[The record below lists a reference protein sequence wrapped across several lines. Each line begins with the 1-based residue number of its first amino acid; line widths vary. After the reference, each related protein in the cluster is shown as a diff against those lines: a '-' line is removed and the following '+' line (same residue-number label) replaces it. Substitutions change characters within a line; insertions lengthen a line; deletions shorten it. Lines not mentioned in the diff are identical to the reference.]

1 MKIAFYAPLKP
12 PDHPVPSGDRQMA
25 RMLIK
30 ALGLAGHSVEIV
42 SHLRAY
48 LSDNSES
55 QLTNLRDQ
63 ARAEIERIATDGP
76 AGAKPNIWLTYHPYY
91 RAPDL
96 LGPVLSSKFQIPYV
110 TLEASYARKRDRDD
124 WANAQKFVKSAIEE
138 ASLNI
143 CFTKRDREG
152 LAMLGPDLRLAYVA
166 PFIDIENYAQARP
179 ERNNGTLELNAVAM
193 MRKGDKFDS
202 YRMLA
207 AALERLSDLDWHLK
221 VIGDGPLRAETQA
234 LFAKVPATRI
244 TWAGER
250 APEAI
255 AGELRKADLYCWP
268 GCGEAYGLAYLEAQA
283 AGIPVVAQDIAG
295 VPEVV
300 RNRETGILTPAGDVA
315 AYAAA
320 IRALAADRDRLR
332 TLGRQARQ
340 FVLGERT
347 LEIAS
352 QRLDSILQQITT
364 QIPSPAHAG

>member
-30 ALGLAGHSVEIV
+30 ALELKGHSVMVV

-48 LSDNSES
+48 LSDNGERE
-55 QLTNLRDQ
+55 LTNLRDR
-63 ARAEIERIATDGP
+63 ARAEVERITKGWS
-76 AGAKPNIWLTYHPYY
+76 AGAKPDIWLSYHPYY

-96 LGPVLSSKFQIPYV
+96 PGPSLAAKFDIPYV
-110 TLEASYARKRDRDD
+110 TLEASYARKRDRDA
-124 WANAQKFVKSAIEE
+124 WANAQKLVTSAIEK
-138 ASLNI
+138 AALNI
-143 CFTKRDREG
+143 CFTKRDRDG
-152 LAMLGPDLRLAYVA
+152 LAMLGPEIRLAYVP
-166 PFIDIENYAQARP
+166 PFIDVADYDRERP
-179 ERNNGTLELNAVAM
+179 ASTGVMKFISVAM

-207 AALERLSDLDWHLK
+207 AAFERLTDLDWHLK
-221 VIGDGPLRAETQA
+221 IIGDGPLRTEVQA
-234 LFAKVPATRI
+234 LFAKSPASRI

-250 APEAI
+250 APGEI
-255 AGELRKADLYCWP
+255 AGELRDADLYCWP

-300 RNRETGILTPAGDVA
+300 RSGETGILTPAGDVA
-315 AYAAA
+315 AYAEA
-320 IRALAADRDRLR
+320 IRALAADRNRLR
-332 TLGRQARQ
+332 LLGRQARQ
-340 FVLGERT
+340 FVLTERT

-352 QRLDSILQQITT
+352 QHLDVILRQIITHT
-364 QIPSPAHAG
+364 PSPAHAG

>member
-30 ALGLAGHSVEIV
+30 ALALKGHSVTVI

-55 QLTNLRDQ
+55 ELTNLRDR
-63 ARAEIERIATDGP
+63 ARAEVERIARDWS
-76 AGAKPNIWLTYHPYY
+76 AGTRPEIWLTYHPYY

-96 LGPVLSSKFQIPYV
+96 LGPLLTAESKIPYV

-124 WANAQKFVKSAIEE
+124 WANAQKFVTSAIEQ
-138 ASLNI
+138 AALNI
-143 CFTKRDREG
+143 CFTRRDRDG
-152 LAMLGPDLRLAYVA
+152 LAMLGPEIRLAYVA
-166 PFIDIENYAQARP
+166 PFIDVADYDR
-179 ERNNGTLELNAVAM
+179 ERTASAGMLRLIAVAM

-202 YRMLA
+202 YCMLA
-207 AALERLSDLDWHLK
+207 AALKRLTDIDWHLR
-221 VIGDGPLRAETQA
+221 VVGDGPLRGEVQA
-234 LFAKVPATRI
+234 LFAKIPASRM

-250 APEAI
+250 APGEI
-255 AGELRKADLYCWP
+255 AAEMRNADLYCWP

-283 AGIPVVAQDIAG
+283 AGVPVVAQDIAG

-300 RNRETGILTPAGDVA
+300 RNGETGILTPAGDVV
-315 AYAAA
+315 AYADA

-332 TLGRQARQ
+332 LLGRQARQ
-340 FVLGERT
+340 FVLNERT

-352 QRLDSILQQITT
+352 LRLDAILHQIVTHT
-364 QIPSPAHAG
+364 PSPAHAG